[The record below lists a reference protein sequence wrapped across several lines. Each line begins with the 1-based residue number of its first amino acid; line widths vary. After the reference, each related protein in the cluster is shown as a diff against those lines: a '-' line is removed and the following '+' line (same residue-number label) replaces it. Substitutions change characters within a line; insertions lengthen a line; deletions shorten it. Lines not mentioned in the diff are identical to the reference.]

1 MKVRVYYNLHR
12 KLWSVVDV
20 ATGRVALHAEKVQ
33 VRGARF
39 VVRPAGREKVRQTQK
54 KNVHAF
60 VVGELCPV
68 DGQLDPSRTKRVTYD
83 PYLHD
88 TFVEYY
94 SHRPIHRAD
103 AVLLEGRC
111 VLAEN
116 CS

>member
-1 MKVRVYYNLHR
+1 MKVRIYYNLHR

-20 ATGRVALHAEKVQ
+20 ATGRVTAHAERVQ
-33 VRGARF
+33 VRDAKF
-39 VVRPAGREKVRQTQK
+39 VVRPAGRQKVRDTGR

-60 VVGELCPV
+60 VVGELV
-68 DGQLDPSRTKRVTYD
+68 DDHKFDLLEIERVTYN

-94 SHRPIHRAD
+94 SHRRVYRAD
-103 AVLLEGRC
+103 AVLLDGRV

-116 CS
+116 CR